1 MNSEIVRI
9 LLLALAWTAPV
20 VLAGALLLVAMRRA
34 SLLISMVLM
43 VLIPM
48 AATFVGVFGVSGMM
62 FTGDIWRTAAVLA
75 AVALVTI
82 PAALWLG
89 RFQARRTV
97 WERHMREQERA
108 AERSRRELIAW
119 VSHDLRTPLADIK
132 ALAEALSDHV
142 VTDPGEVASF
152 ATQIDRHTVR
162 LARMV
167 DDLFEMARINAGA
180 LTLDMEAID
189 LREVVDEVTGATS
202 TLAQRAEVAVRVT
215 CPDVAVTVN
224 GSASALSRIL
234 TNLIVN
240 AVAHT
245 PPGGAIDVALGS
257 SQRAAW
263 IRVDDTGVGIPE
275 NDLERIFETSYR
287 GSPSRTPSAIDGVPA
302 GAGLGLAIAQGLV
315 DAHSGSIVAS
325 NLDSGSRFEVTLPLI
340 PAGA

>member
-1 MNSEIVRI
+1 MNSENLRI

-20 VLAGALLLVAMRRA
+20 VLAGGLLLIWMRRA
-34 SLLISMVLM
+34 SLLLSMVVM
-43 VLIPM
+43 VLIPL

-62 FTGDIWRTAAVLA
+62 FTGDIWRTGAVLA

-97 WERHMREQERA
+97 WERHMRDQERA
-108 AERSRRELIAW
+108 AEQSRRELIAW

-132 ALAEALSDHV
+132 AMAEALGDRV
-142 VTDPGEVASF
+142 VTDPADVASF
-152 ATQIDRHTVR
+152 AMQIDRHTVR

-180 LTLDMEAID
+180 LTLDMENLD
-189 LREVVDEVTGATS
+189 VREVIDEVAAATS
-202 TLAQRAEVAVRVT
+202 TLAERAEVALDVS
-215 CPDVAVTVN
+215 CPPEPVTVR

-234 TNLIVN
+234 TNLLVN

-245 PPGGAIDVALGS
+245 PPGGTILIALGS
-257 SQRAAW
+257 DDGHAW
-263 IRVDDTGVGIPE
+263 FRVDDTGVGIPE
-275 NDLERIFETSYR
+275 GDLERIFETSYR
-287 GSPSRTPSAIDGVPA
+287 GNRARTPAGGDAVPA

-315 DAHSGSIVAS
+315 DAHAGSIVAS
-325 NLDSGSRFEVTLPLI
+325 NTDSGSRFEVTLPLVGA
-340 PAGA
+340 AG

>member
-1 MNSEIVRI
+1 MNSETVRI

-20 VLAGALLLVAMRRA
+20 VLAGGLLLVWMRRA
-34 SLLISMVLM
+34 SLLFSMVVM
-43 VLIPM
+43 VLIPL
-48 AATFVGVFGVSGMM
+48 AATFVGVFGVSGLM
-62 FTGDIWRTAAVLA
+62 FTGDIWRTGAVLA

-108 AERSRRELIAW
+108 AEQARRELIAW

-132 ALAEALSDHV
+132 ALAEALGDRV
-142 VTDPGEVASF
+142 VTDPEEVASF
-152 ATQIDRHTVR
+152 ATQIDRQTVR

-180 LTLDMEAID
+180 LTLDMETID
-189 LREVVDEVTGATS
+189 VREVIDEVAGATS
-202 TLAQRAEVAVRVT
+202 TLAERAQVSLHVA
-215 CPDVAVTVN
+215 CPALPVPVL

-234 TNLIVN
+234 TNLVVN
-240 AVAHT
+240 AITHT
-245 PPGGAIDVALGS
+245 PPGGQIDIALGRS
-257 SQRAAW
+257 DRDAW

-275 NDLERIFETSYR
+275 SDLERIFETSYR
-287 GSPSRTPSAIDGVPA
+287 GSTSRTPTGNDGVPA

-325 NLDSGSRFEVTLPLI
+325 NTDSGSRFEVTLPLVGT
-340 PAGA
+340 PG